1 MRSNKFWVEDL
12 QSITIT
18 GQYNWYDQIK
28 VCVVF
33 LQGVSDDNDELF
45 FQNGWPTNGVFKS
58 TKETLEKSVKYVQS

>member
-18 GQYNWYDQIK
+18 GQYNWYEQIK

-45 FQNGWPTNGVFKS
+45 FQNG
-58 TKETLEKSVKYVQS
+58 

>member
-33 LQGVSDDNDELF
+33 LQGVNDDNDELF
-45 FQNGWPTNGVFKS
+45 FQNG
-58 TKETLEKSVKYVQS
+58 